1 MLRTITILLLF
12 SAISGSASSIM
23 DEKTSRQQYI
33 ESWKNEAIYQMVV
46 HKIPASITLAQGIL
60 ESGDGN
66 SRLAKEGNNHF
77 GIKCHSDWKGKT
89 IHEDDETAGE
99 CFRKYENARDSY
111 EDHSAFLQRKRYESL
126 FKLDTD
132 DYKGWAKGLKQCG
145 YATNPKY
152 PDLLIGIVEE
162 FHLHEYD
169 KIGMDYIRKNK
180 IPTRTGQTDTPES
193 TPTEEKPAK
202 KGRNKSKTGEKEE
215 RSTIT
220 INHNREIAVSD
231 NRIKFITVKSG
242 ETLESIAASL
252 EMNTWQLRRYNDLG
266 QDANLKEGQRL
277 YIQPKR
283 NKAKTPS
290 YEVKKGDSLW
300 GISQQFGIK
309 LKKLMMLNELTEG
322 AIIKPGQRLKLRK

>member
-1 MLRTITILLLF
+1 MFRPLVIFLIFITRSVELF
-12 SAISGSASSIM
+12 SAV

-33 ESWKNEAIYQMVV
+33 DTWKNEAIYQMVV

-77 GIKCHSDWKGKT
+77 GIKCHNDWKGKT

-99 CFRKYENARDSY
+99 CFRRYNDARDSY

-162 FHLHEYD
+162 FKLHQYD
-169 KIGMDYIRKNK
+169 ETGMEYIRKNK
-180 IPTRTGQTDTPES
+180 IPSRSASDGNEKEIVV
-193 TPTEEKPAK
+193 EEKTGK
-202 KGRNKSKTGEKEE
+202 KARNKGKSGDKEE
-215 RSTIT
+215 RASIT
-220 INHNREIAVSD
+220 INHNREISVSD

-242 ETLESIAASL
+242 ETLESIANSL
-252 EMNTWQLRRYNDLG
+252 EMNVWQLKRYNDLTG
-266 QDANLKEGQRL
+266 SETLKEGQRL

-283 NKAKTPS
+283 NKTKAKS
-290 YEVKKGDSLW
+290 YKVKSGETLW
-300 GISQQFGIK
+300 SISQNLGVK
-309 LKKLMMLNELTEG
+309 MKKLQLLNGLDENSQLK
-322 AIIKPGQRLKLRK
+322 AGQQLKLRK